1 VFSIYAHS
9 IKSRI
14 ADIMIWILLLAFTL
28 SCLIPLINLV
38 AISFSDNAAV
48 SANMVSIFPVH
59 PTFSSYEKL
68 FSDSQFW
75 RSFMISVERVVLG
88 LIVNMSLMILAA
100 YPLSKSSKQ
109 FRAQKV
115 YMNIVII
122 AMLFSGGLIPTFM
135 VVKGLHLLDSIWAL
149 ILPGAV
155 AVGNVILLMNAFRA
169 VPKSLE
175 EAATIDGASQWRI
188 LSTIYVPVV
197 LPTIATVTL
206 FTIVGHWNDY
216 FGALVYINK
225 TSNYPLQTYIQQL
238 SVDAQNITDPQK
250 LIEYAKI
257 SNRTLNAAKIVVSTL
272 PLLLIYP
279 FMQKYFVTG
288 IVVGSLKE

>member
-1 VFSIYAHS
+1 MYGHS
-9 IKSRI
+9 LKSRLS
-14 ADIMIWILLLAFTL
+14 DILIWIVLLTLTL
-28 SCLIPLINLV
+28 SCLIPLLNLV
-38 AISFSDNAAV
+38 AISFSENAAV
-48 SANMVSIFPVH
+48 SANLVSIFPVQ

-68 FSDSQFW
+68 LSDSQFW

-100 YPLSKSSKQ
+100 YPLSKSSRQ

-115 YMNIVII
+115 YMNIVIV

-135 VVKGLHLLDSIWAL
+135 VVKGLYLLDTIWSL

-169 VPKSLE
+169 VPSSLE

-238 SVDAQNITDPQK
+238 SVEAQNITDPQK

-288 IVVGSLKE
+288 IIVGSLKE

>member
-1 VFSIYAHS
+1 MYTHS
-9 IKSRI
+9 VKSRI
-14 ADIMIWILLLAFTL
+14 ADTIIWILVLAFTL

-38 AISFSDNAAV
+38 AISFSDNAAA
-48 SANMVSIFPVH
+48 SANMVSIFPVNF
-59 PTFSSYEKL
+59 TLSSYEKL
-68 FSDSQFW
+68 VSDSQFW

-88 LIVNMSLMILAA
+88 LIVNMMLMILAA

-115 YMNIVII
+115 YMNIVIF

-155 AVGNVILLMNAFRA
+155 PIANVILLMNAFRA

-197 LPTIATVTL
+197 LPTLATVTL

-216 FGALVYINK
+216 FSALVYINK

-238 SVDAQNITDPQK
+238 SVDVQNITDPQK
-250 LIEYAKI
+250 LIEYSKI
-257 SNRTLNAAKIVVSTL
+257 SNRTLNAAKIVISTL

-288 IVVGSLKE
+288 IVVGSVKE

>member
-1 VFSIYAHS
+1 MYTHS
-9 IKSRI
+9 VKSRI
-14 ADIMIWILLLAFTL
+14 ADTIIWIFVLAFTL

-38 AISFSDNAAV
+38 AISFSDNAAA
-48 SANMVSIFPVH
+48 SANMVSIFPVNF
-59 PTFSSYEKL
+59 TLSSYEKL
-68 FSDSQFW
+68 VSDSQFW

-88 LIVNMSLMILAA
+88 LIVNMMLMILAA

-115 YMNIVII
+115 YMNIVIF

-155 AVGNVILLMNAFRA
+155 PIANVILLMNAFRA

-197 LPTIATVTL
+197 LPTLATVTL

-216 FGALVYINK
+216 FSALVYINK

-238 SVDAQNITDPQK
+238 SVDVQNITDPQK
-250 LIEYAKI
+250 LIEYSKI
-257 SNRTLNAAKIVVSTL
+257 SNRTLNAAKIVISTL

-288 IVVGSLKE
+288 IVVGSVKE

>member
-1 VFSIYAHS
+1 MFSIHDHS

-14 ADIMIWILLLAFTL
+14 ADIIIWVLVLTLTL
-28 SCLIPLINLV
+28 SCLIPLMNLV
-38 AISFSDNAAV
+38 AISFSDNAAA
-48 SANMVSIFPVH
+48 SANMVSIYPVH
-59 PTFSSYEKL
+59 FTLSSYDKL
-68 FSDSQFW
+68 LSDSQFW
-75 RSFMISVERVVLG
+75 RSFLISVERVVLG
-88 LIVNMSLMILAA
+88 LFVNMALMILAA

-115 YMNIVII
+115 YMNLVIF

-135 VVKGLHLLDSIWAL
+135 VVKELNLLDSIWAL

-155 AVGNVILLMNAFRA
+155 PIGNVILLMNAFRG

-188 LSTIYVPVV
+188 LSTIFVPVV
-197 LPTIATVTL
+197 LPTLATVML

-225 TSNYPLQTYIQQL
+225 ASNYPLQTYIQQL
-238 SVDAQNITDPQK
+238 SVDLQNITDPQK
-250 LIEYAKI
+250 LIEYSKI

-288 IVVGSLKE
+288 IVVGSVKE

>member
-1 VFSIYAHS
+1 MHDHS

-14 ADIMIWILLLAFTL
+14 ADIIIWVLVLTLTL
-28 SCLIPLINLV
+28 SCLIPLMNLV
-38 AISFSDNAAV
+38 AISFSDNAAA
-48 SANMVSIFPVH
+48 SANMVSIYPVH
-59 PTFSSYEKL
+59 FTLSSYDKL
-68 FSDSQFW
+68 LSDSQFW
-75 RSFMISVERVVLG
+75 RSFLISVERVVLG
-88 LIVNMSLMILAA
+88 LFVNMALMILAA

-115 YMNIVII
+115 YMNLVIF

-135 VVKGLHLLDSIWAL
+135 VVKELNLLDSIWAL

-155 AVGNVILLMNAFRA
+155 PIGNVILLMNAFRG

-188 LSTIYVPVV
+188 LSTIFVPVV
-197 LPTIATVTL
+197 LPTLATVML

-225 TSNYPLQTYIQQL
+225 ASNYPLQTYIQQL
-238 SVDAQNITDPQK
+238 SVDLQNITDPQK
-250 LIEYAKI
+250 LIEYSKI

-288 IVVGSLKE
+288 IVVGSVKE

>member
-1 VFSIYAHS
+1 MITHS

-14 ADIMIWILLLAFTL
+14 ADTIIWIFVLAFTL

-38 AISFSDNAAV
+38 AISFSDNAAA
-48 SANMVSIFPVH
+48 SANMVSIFPVNF
-59 PTFSSYEKL
+59 TLSSYEKL
-68 FSDSQFW
+68 LSDSQFW

-88 LIVNMSLMILAA
+88 LIVNMMLMILAA

-115 YMNIVII
+115 YMNIVIF

-135 VVKGLHLLDSIWAL
+135 VVKQLHLLDSIWAL

-155 AVGNVILLMNAFRA
+155 PIANVILLMNAFRA

-197 LPTIATVTL
+197 LPTLATVLL

-216 FGALVYINK
+216 FSALVYINK

-238 SVDAQNITDPQK
+238 SVDVQNITDPQK
-250 LIEYAKI
+250 LIEYSKI
-257 SNRTLNAAKIVVSTL
+257 SNRTLNAAKIVISTL

-288 IVVGSLKE
+288 IVVGSVKE

>member
-1 VFSIYAHS
+1 MTHS

-14 ADIMIWILLLAFTL
+14 ADTIIWIFVLAFTL

-38 AISFSDNAAV
+38 AISFSDNAAA
-48 SANMVSIFPVH
+48 SANMVSIFPVNF
-59 PTFSSYEKL
+59 TLSSYEKL
-68 FSDSQFW
+68 LSDSQFW

-88 LIVNMSLMILAA
+88 LIVNMMLMILAA

-115 YMNIVII
+115 YMNIVIF

-135 VVKGLHLLDSIWAL
+135 VVKQLHLLDSIWAL

-155 AVGNVILLMNAFRA
+155 PIANVILLMNAFRA

-216 FGALVYINK
+216 FSALVYINK

-238 SVDAQNITDPQK
+238 SVDVQNITDPQK
-250 LIEYAKI
+250 LIEYSKI
-257 SNRTLNAAKIVVSTL
+257 SNRTLNAAKIVISTL

-288 IVVGSLKE
+288 IVVGSVKE

>member
-1 VFSIYAHS
+1 MYAHS

-14 ADIMIWILLLAFTL
+14 ADSVIWILLLAFTL

-68 FSDSQFW
+68 LSDSQFW
-75 RSFMISVERVVLG
+75 RSFMISVERVGLG

-238 SVDAQNITDPQK
+238 SIDAQNITDPQK

>member
-1 VFSIYAHS
+1 MTHS

-14 ADIMIWILLLAFTL
+14 ADTIIWIFVLAFTL

-38 AISFSDNAAV
+38 AISFSDNAAA
-48 SANMVSIFPVH
+48 SANMVSIFPVNF
-59 PTFSSYEKL
+59 TLSSYEKL
-68 FSDSQFW
+68 LSDSQFW

-88 LIVNMSLMILAA
+88 LIVNMMLMILAA

-115 YMNIVII
+115 YMNIVIF

-135 VVKGLHLLDSIWAL
+135 VVKQLHLLDSIWAL

-155 AVGNVILLMNAFRA
+155 PIANVILLMNAFRA

-197 LPTIATVTL
+197 LPTLATVLL

-216 FGALVYINK
+216 FSALVYINK

-238 SVDAQNITDPQK
+238 SVDVQNITDPQK
-250 LIEYAKI
+250 LIEYSKI
-257 SNRTLNAAKIVVSTL
+257 SNRTLNAAKIVISTL

-288 IVVGSLKE
+288 IVVGSVKE

>member
-1 VFSIYAHS
+1 MTHS

-14 ADIMIWILLLAFTL
+14 ADTIIWIFVLAFTL
-28 SCLIPLINLV
+28 SCLIPLVNLV
-38 AISFSDNAAV
+38 AISFSDNAAA
-48 SANMVSIFPVH
+48 SANMVSIFPVNF
-59 PTFSSYEKL
+59 TLSSYEKL
-68 FSDSQFW
+68 LSDSQFW

-88 LIVNMSLMILAA
+88 LIVNMMLMILAA

-115 YMNIVII
+115 YMNIVIF

-135 VVKGLHLLDSIWAL
+135 VVKQLHLLDSIWAL

-155 AVGNVILLMNAFRA
+155 PIANVILLMNAFRA

-197 LPTIATVTL
+197 LPTLATVLL

-216 FGALVYINK
+216 FSALVYINK

-238 SVDAQNITDPQK
+238 SVDVQNITDPQK
-250 LIEYAKI
+250 LIEYSKI
-257 SNRTLNAAKIVVSTL
+257 SNRTLNAAKIVISTL

-288 IVVGSLKE
+288 IVVGSVKE

>member
-1 VFSIYAHS
+1 MYAS
-9 IKSRI
+9 NIKGRI
-14 ADIMIWILLLAFTL
+14 ADVIIWVFVLAFAL
-28 SCLIPLINLV
+28 SCLIPLVNLV
-38 AISFSDNAAV
+38 AISFSDNAAA
-48 SANMVSIFPVH
+48 SANLVSIFPVN

-68 FSDSQFW
+68 LSDSQFW

-88 LIVNMSLMILAA
+88 LFVNMGLMILTA
-100 YPLSKSSKQ
+100 YPLSKSSRV
-109 FRAQKV
+109 FTGQKI
-115 YMNIVII
+115 YMNLVIF

-135 VVKGLHLLDSIWAL
+135 VVKELNLLDSIWSL

-155 AVGNVILLMNAFRA
+155 PIGNVILLMNAFRA

-175 EAATIDGASQWRI
+175 EAANIDGASQWRI
-188 LSTIYVPVV
+188 LGTIYLPIV
-197 LPTIATVTL
+197 LPTLATVTL

-225 TSNYPLQTYIQQL
+225 TANYPLQTYIQQL
-238 SVDAQNITDPQK
+238 SVEVQNITDPEK
-250 LIEYAKI
+250 LMELAKV
-257 SNRTLNAAKIVVSTL
+257 SNKTLNAAKIVVSTL

-288 IVVGSLKE
+288 IVVGSVKE

>member
-1 VFSIYAHS
+1 MITHS

-14 ADIMIWILLLAFTL
+14 ADTIIWIFVLAFTL

-38 AISFSDNAAV
+38 AISFSDNAAA
-48 SANMVSIFPVH
+48 SANMVSIFPVNF
-59 PTFSSYEKL
+59 TLSSYEKL
-68 FSDSQFW
+68 LSDSQFW

-88 LIVNMSLMILAA
+88 LIVNMMLMILAA

-115 YMNIVII
+115 YMNIVIF

-135 VVKGLHLLDSIWAL
+135 VVKQLHLLDSIWAL

-155 AVGNVILLMNAFRA
+155 PIANVILLMNAFRA

-216 FGALVYINK
+216 FSALVYINK

-238 SVDAQNITDPQK
+238 SVDVQNITDPQK
-250 LIEYAKI
+250 LIEYSKI
-257 SNRTLNAAKIVVSTL
+257 SNRTLNAAKIVISTL

-288 IVVGSLKE
+288 IVVGSVKE